1 MNLFLHLIQYI
12 HVVVRRTSPEMA
24 TVLPANA
31 DTKFAEMLLFIQK
44 KKNSYKTNQGSN
56 FLRGSFSNASNARIL
71 IQFNKERQS

>member
-24 TVLPANA
+24 TVLSANA

-44 KKNSYKTNQGSN
+44 KKTLIKRTKAQIFLEAVLAMQAMQGS
-56 FLRGSFSNASNARIL
+56 
-71 IQFNKERQS
+71 